1 MKLITSIPVILA
13 LLATPAVAQ
22 SKSKLKKELKTME
35 KAAKKDPDQLY
46 EAGKWGKENGLTKE
60 ADKIFKRVLKFDKNH
75 AGANMALG
83 NEEVDGVW
91 MPAKQAKKLREKAL
105 EAEYSAKGFKRI
117 DGIWV
122 EPDKVKDARQ
132 GIFWHEGEKVTR
144 DQMTSYQNG
153 QVRHP
158 VTGQFIKKEDLKKA
172 EDGYFPVADGNW
184 GDKAAADD
192 YHSNLRTPWMVR
204 TSYATIVT
212 TLPLDK
218 IEEVKRFADQGQETV
233 MPLFRGREL
242 PPALRPVIII
252 AKTRAEYVDLGTS
265 LGDGTDIVGAFLI
278 REDAEMSIPD
288 QGVVRP
294 AVCNFESK
302 DWGPLLLRHA
312 AAIAYVNGVAAE
324 AGADMPLWF
333 VHGCGT
339 LTSRFENDRL
349 AGGFGKQHLAKG
361 GVGPIKSWLSN
372 FDLSPDLSQ
381 KEIDYNLYQ
390 AGLML
395 AYGMRGGDQSTTD
408 ALMNVT
414 NALSAD
420 GKGSAGKSL
429 SAFEKLLDGKKD
441 KIVDYLNQLIAKAQ

>member
-1 MKLITSIPVILA
+1 MKLATCIPVILS
-13 LLATPAVAQ
+13 LLAAPAAAQ

-35 KAAKKDPDQLY
+35 KAAKKDPDQLF
-46 EAGKWGKENGLTKE
+46 EAGKWGKENGLEKE
-60 ADKIFKRVLKFDKNH
+60 AEKIFKRVLKFDKDH
-75 AGANMALG
+75 AGANQALG

-91 MPAKQAKKLREKAL
+91 MPAKQAAKLRAKAL
-105 EAEYSAKGFKRI
+105 EAEYSAKGYKKI
-117 DGIWV
+117 DDIWV
-122 EPDKVKDARQ
+122 EPEKVKDARK
-132 GIFWHEGEKVTR
+132 GTFWHEGEKVTR
-144 DQMTSYQNG
+144 DQKVAYQNG
-153 QVRHP
+153 KVRHP
-158 VTGQFIKKEDLKKA
+158 VTGQFIKKEDLSKA
-172 EDGYFPVADGNW
+172 ENGYFPLEGGKW
-184 GDKAAADD
+184 GDKAEADKF
-192 YHSNLRTPWMVR
+192 HSDLRTPWMVR
-204 TSYATIVT
+204 TSYATLVT
-212 TLPLDK
+212 TLPIDK
-218 IEEVKRFADQGQETV
+218 VEEIKRFADQGQETV

-242 PPALRPVIII
+242 PPSLRPVIVI
-252 AKTRAEYVDLGTS
+252 AKTRAEYVELGTS

-278 REDAEMSIPD
+278 RDDAEMRLPD

-312 AAIAYVNGVAAE
+312 AAIAYVNAVAAE

-339 LTSRFENDRL
+339 LTSRFENDEL

-372 FDLSPDLSQ
+372 YDLSPDLSQ
-381 KEIDYNLYQ
+381 KEVDYNLYQ

-395 AYGMRGGDQSTTD
+395 AYGMRGGDQTTTD

-420 GKGSAGKSL
+420 GKGSASKALTG
-429 SAFEKLLDGKKD
+429 FEKLLDSKQES
-441 KIVDYLNQLIAKAQ
+441 IIEYLNKLISKAR

>member
-1 MKLITSIPVILA
+1 MKLTTSIPVILA

-60 ADKIFKRVLKFDKNH
+60 ADKIFKRVLKFDENH
-75 AGANMALG
+75 VGANTALG

-122 EPDKVKDARQ
+122 EPEKVKDARQ

-144 DQMTSYQNG
+144 DQKTAYQSG
-153 QVRHP
+153 MVRHP
-158 VTGQFIKKEDLKKA
+158 VTGQFIKKDDLQKA
-172 EDGYFPVADGNW
+172 ENGYFPLAEGKW
-184 GDKAAADD
+184 GDKAEADKF
-192 YHSNLRTPWMVR
+192 HGKLGSPWIVR
-204 TSYATIVT
+204 SSYATIVT

-218 IEEVKRFADQGQETV
+218 IEEMKRFADQGQETV

-252 AKTRAEYVDLGTS
+252 AKTRAEYKTYGES
-265 LGDGTDIVGAFLI
+265 LGDGTDVCGAFLI
-278 REDAEMSIPD
+278 NEDAEFRVRG

-294 AVCNFESK
+294 AVCNNDK
-302 DWGPLLLRHA
+302 DWGTRYLRHA
-312 AAIAYVNGVAAE
+312 AAIAYVNAVVAE
-324 AGADMPLWF
+324 AGADLPLWF

-339 LTSRFENDRL
+339 LASRFENDRD
-349 AGGFGKQHLAKG
+349 AGWFGKQHMAKG

-372 FDLSPDLSQ
+372 YDLSPDLDT
-381 KEIDYNLYQ
+381 KDIDYNLFQ

-395 AYGMRGGDQSTTD
+395 AYGMRGGDQQVTE
-408 ALMNVT
+408 ALMGVT

-420 GKGSAGKSL
+420 GKGSAGKALTS
-429 SAFEKLLDGKKD
+429 FEKLLDGKKD
-441 KIVDYLNQLIAKAQ
+441 SIVEYLNKLITKAP

>member
-1 MKLITSIPVILA
+1 MKLTTSIPVILA

-60 ADKIFKRVLKFDKNH
+60 ADKIFKRVLKFDENH
-75 AGANMALG
+75 AGANTALG

-105 EAEYSAKGFKRI
+105 QAEYSAKGFKRI

-122 EPDKVKDARQ
+122 EPEKVKDARQ

-144 DQMTSYQNG
+144 DQKTSYQNG
-153 QVRHP
+153 MVRHP
-158 VTGQFIKKEDLKKA
+158 VTGQFIKKDDLQKA
-172 EDGYFPVADGNW
+172 ENGYFPLAEGKW
-184 GDKAAADD
+184 GDKAEADKF
-192 YHSNLRTPWMVR
+192 HGKLGSPWIVR
-204 TSYATIVT
+204 SSYATIVT

-218 IEEVKRFADQGQETV
+218 IEEMKRFADQGQETV

-252 AKTRAEYVDLGTS
+252 AKTRAEYKTYGES
-265 LGDGTDIVGAFLI
+265 LGDGTDVCGAFLI
-278 REDAEMSIPD
+278 NEDAEFRVRG

-294 AVCNFESK
+294 AVCNNDK
-302 DWGPLLLRHA
+302 DWGTRYLRHA
-312 AAIAYVNGVAAE
+312 AAIAYVNAVVAE
-324 AGADMPLWF
+324 AGADLPLWF

-339 LTSRFENDRL
+339 LASRFENDRD
-349 AGGFGKQHLAKG
+349 AGWFGKQHMAKG

-372 FDLSPDLSQ
+372 YDLSPDLDT
-381 KEIDYNLYQ
+381 KDIDYNLFQ

-395 AYGMRGGDQSTTD
+395 AYGMRGGDQQVTE
-408 ALMNVT
+408 ALMGVT

-420 GKGSAGKSL
+420 GKGSAGKALTS
-429 SAFEKLLDGKKD
+429 FEKLLDGKKD
-441 KIVDYLNQLIAKAQ
+441 SIVEYLNKLIAKAP